1 MTAPASRVG
10 EARDKVECLR
20 ERGDDKDP
28 NRSKKQRLGGQEM
41 FAADHWRMC
50 HRPTDDQIPRD
61 ADYGYRV
68 FIVRLPF
75 LAGRRQNSR
84 IMGL

>member
-1 MTAPASRVG
+1 MRQ
-10 EARDKVECLR
+10 RDKVECLH

-28 NRSKKQRLGGQEM
+28 NGSKEQRLGGQEM
-41 FAADHWRMC
+41 FAADHWQKC
-50 HRPTDDQIPRD
+50 HRPTDDQNPRS
-61 ADYGYRV
+61 ADYRYRV

-75 LAGRRQNSR
+75 LAPRRENSR